1 MLKLTKRHNAA
12 HNSSRQADSISTA
25 APDCFKAVSRNA
37 PKIISALLC
46 GCVLSFG
53 MGGCSITDFSADS
66 LLRPPKAMG
75 DEAEIEQL
83 ISDAADGS
91 YTLKYPKNGNYRSAI
106 IMTDLNNDK
115 KDEAIAFFRIVDNT
129 AQIHM
134 LVMYTDNGK
143 WKLSSDNVTDAP
155 DIDSVDFAD
164 IDGNGSLEILAGFTT
179 YTQNINHLSC
189 YSYDS
194 GKTAEIQ
201 SGHNYSSFYSGDFD
215 SDGNSEI
222 MTLSLFTTEN
232 EATASMLDYS
242 KDNKSMYARAM
253 VNMDP
258 NVTKY
263 KNIALSV
270 IDESTNGLVVDGS
283 YANEELNTQVIYYNR
298 ELSLLRNP
306 LYKEKKPNVTLRTAQ
321 VLSSDIDGD
330 NKIEIPAVSKMPH
343 SKVQP
348 TDTVA
353 DKVVWNSFDKKS
365 ENLVKA
371 LEVVAGFDYSFYFK
385 IPDKWPQNSV
395 TAVIDSKK
403 GNIEFYEW
411 RADKQGK
418 MLFEIKSFPLDDW
431 DSGKGTDRYTSIS
444 KNDKYAFAFKN
455 TKADSPAALSDD
467 EIKTGFMLSDNTAQ
481 PAN

>member
-1 MLKLTKRHNAA
+1 MLKL
-12 HNSSRQADSISTA
+12 NSSRHIQNINTTV
-25 APDCFKAVSRNA
+25 PDCYFVNRHKVKKSVL
-37 PKIISALLC
+37 ALLC
-46 GCVLSFG
+46 SCVLLFG
-53 MGGCSITDFSADS
+53 LGGCSITDFSADS

-115 KDEAIAFFRIVDNT
+115 KDEAIAFFRIADNT

-134 LVMYTDNGK
+134 LVMYTDNDK

-164 IDGNGSLEILAGFTT
+164 INGNGSLEILAGFTT
-179 YTQNINHLSC
+179 YTQNINHLFC
-189 YSYDS
+189 YSYNN
-194 GKTAEIQ
+194 GKTDEIQ

-215 SDGNSEI
+215 SDGNSEV

-263 KNIALSV
+263 QNIAMTV
-270 IDESTNGLVVDGS
+270 IDDGTNGLVVDGS
-283 YANEELNTQVIYYNR
+283 YANEEINTQIIYYNR

-306 LYKEKKPNVTLRTAQ
+306 LFKEKKPNFTMRTSQ
-321 VLSSDIDGD
+321 VLASDIDGD
-330 NKIEIPAVSKMPH
+330 DKIEIPVVAKMPY
-343 SKVQP
+343 SKSQS

-353 DKVVWNSFDKKS
+353 DRITWNSFDPKS
-365 ENLVKA
+365 EKLVKA
-371 LEVVAGFDYSFYFK
+371 LEVTAGVDYSFYFK
-385 IPDKWPQNSV
+385 IPDKWGRNSV
-395 TAVIDSKK
+395 TAVVDSKK
-403 GNIEFYEW
+403 ANIKFYEW
-411 RADKQGK
+411 LSDKQGEL
-418 MLFEIKSFPLDDW
+418 LFEIKSFPLDDW
-431 DSGKGTDRYTSIS
+431 EAGKETDRYTSIS

-455 TKADSPAALSDD
+455 TNADSPAALSDD
-467 EIKTGFMLSDNTAQ
+467 EIKTGFMLSDNAAQ
-481 PAN
+481 SAN